1 MINNPKVFRFKKLNL
16 NRLFIISFILNCIC
30 NNVAAQDVIFSQY
43 YASSLYLNP
52 AFAGLQPDISLSTN
66 YRIQWNNISPYKT
79 GQVSLIYPF
88 LNKNKP
94 LHEHW
99 GGAGLSL
106 FQDNAGIGGGFK
118 TLSGNLNLAYNLQL
132 SKEKHQILSFGL
144 QGGFIQQTLNPANFE
159 WGSSYTQGIN
169 DVDSENANQN
179 LLNATLLY
187 PDLSAGIM
195 WYRNNSNS
203 DDEKK
208 VSSYVGISVYHINT
222 PNQSFIAGNSSPL
235 PRLFKFHGGIKY
247 FVNSRFS
254 VSPNFII
261 ASQGQQYQV
270 NPGFYLAYRLIEPG
284 KGLFTSTDFIVGGW
298 YRLKD
303 SFILSAGIASQFIS
317 IGLSYDLNNS
327 ALRYYTKGK
336 GAYEISLSFRI
347 HRSLKL
353 LRYDTPR
360 I

>member
-208 VSSYVGISVYHINT
+208 
-222 PNQSFIAGNSSPL
+222 
-235 PRLFKFHGGIKY
+235 
-247 FVNSRFS
+247 
-254 VSPNFII
+254 
-261 ASQGQQYQV
+261 
-270 NPGFYLAYRLIEPG
+270 
-284 KGLFTSTDFIVGGW
+284 
-298 YRLKD
+298 
-303 SFILSAGIASQFIS
+303 
-317 IGLSYDLNNS
+317 
-327 ALRYYTKGK
+327 
-336 GAYEISLSFRI
+336 
-347 HRSLKL
+347 
-353 LRYDTPR
+353 
-360 I
+360 